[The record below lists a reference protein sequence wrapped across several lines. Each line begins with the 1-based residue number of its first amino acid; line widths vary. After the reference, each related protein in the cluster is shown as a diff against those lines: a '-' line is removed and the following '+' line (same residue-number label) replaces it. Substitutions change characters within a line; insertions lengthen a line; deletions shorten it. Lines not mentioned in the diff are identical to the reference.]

1 MSKSD
6 KSSSASKIPETDV
19 ELAKKYSLTESESNR
34 LAKFESKQRNFE
46 EWLTTQKLDP
56 VETTAISCKSFDDVA
71 TFWSDMSK
79 NTQSNFNLS
88 HQSGWR
94 LWVKRYQNF
103 SKGASAFM
111 EDLGPLLDIVSDMGV
126 PYTGI
131 AIGIINGL
139 LTFAGRKNTMEH
151 EISSAIEGIKDR
163 LPGLKMYQVIYTG
176 SHELET
182 DLQKKVLFVYIA
194 FVDMSMDIVK
204 YFLQP
209 GYRRWG
215 TALFKSGKFT
225 DMTTNIYDLLS
236 NIRYRCEELVGL
248 RIDILVH
255 GMADLKIQNKNLQA
269 KIEELQQDRS
279 TAHLLEIQNSLG
291 LSSWT
296 HEYLHKKLSEYKSR
310 LLYECHEEGIYQQMT
325 GAEIKSLQ
333 ASDVFIKWEKPKS
346 SGILILRGINN
357 ENLSEGKIH
366 NWVSPFVLDMVDNL
380 YGNGSNAIPLG
391 VHVFDSVDS
400 TSRSI
405 FEALSRVLFQLL
417 WFKRSELTGSNA
429 KKYEPLM
436 AALHEYIHCSF
447 SESNDN
453 KIQALGNLASQI
465 VQMYNEESES
475 VYVLLDR
482 VDQCND
488 HYELM
493 NILVN
498 RMMKEASC
506 SFKIIL
512 VAGINWP
519 SLEYLGLKHVENIHE
534 IVMVQDFLDYNEY

>member
-1 MSKSD
+1 SKS
-6 KSSSASKIPETDV
+6 
-19 ELAKKYSLTESESNR
+19 

-56 VETTAISCKSFDDVA
+56 METTALSCKSFEDVA
-71 TFWSDMSK
+71 TFWSDMGK
-79 NTQSNFNLS
+79 NAQSNFNLS

-103 SKGASAFM
+103 SEGASAFM
-111 EDLGPLLDIVSDMGV
+111 EEIGPLLDIVSDMGV

-163 LPGLKMYQVIYTG
+163 LPGLKMYQAIYTG
-176 SHELET
+176 NHELET
-182 DLQKKVLFVYIA
+182 DLQKKILFVYIA

-215 TALFKSGKFT
+215 TALFKSGKFM

-236 NIRYRCEELVGL
+236 NIKSRCEELVGM

-255 GMADLKIQNKNLQA
+255 GMDELKVQNR
-269 KIEELQQDRS
+269 ELQQDRS

-325 GAEIKSLQ
+325 GTEIKNLQ
-333 ASDVFIKWEKPKS
+333 ESNFYVEWAKPNS

-366 NWVSPFVLDMVDNL
+366 NWVSPFVLDMVDKMH
-380 YGNGSNAIPLG
+380 GNGRNTIPLA
-391 VHVFDSVDS
+391 VHVYDSVDPA
-400 TSRSI
+400 SRSI

-417 WFKRSELTGSNA
+417 WFKRSELTGSNS
-429 KKYEPLM
+429 KRYEPLI
-436 AALHEYIHCSF
+436 AALHDYVHCPPSD
-447 SESNDN
+447 SND
-453 KIQALGNLASQI
+453 KIEALGSFASQV
-465 VQMYNEESES
+465 VQMYSEESQP
-475 VYVLLDR
+475 VYIILDR
-482 VDQCND
+482 VDQCSEQ
-488 HYELM
+488 YELM

-506 SFKIIL
+506 SFKMIL

-519 SLEYLGLKHVENIHE
+519 SLEYLGLKHAENIQE
-534 IVMVQDFLDYNEY
+534 IIMRQDFLDYNDY